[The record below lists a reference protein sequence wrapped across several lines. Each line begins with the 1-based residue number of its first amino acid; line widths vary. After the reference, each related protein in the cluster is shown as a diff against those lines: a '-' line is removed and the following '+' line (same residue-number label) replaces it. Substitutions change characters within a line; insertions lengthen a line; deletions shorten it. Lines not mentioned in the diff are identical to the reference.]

1 MKKIVTVN
9 TKVSQ
14 ISGISMVK
22 WALSSL
28 PPKNNLKAKEK
39 NEWTNKN
46 HQWQLCIAIFIG
58 IKRQVEFLDFIPT
71 SPPKKITQRSYLQG
85 CVVAVGKKKKKL
97 YIVKKQQNWTFSQA
111 LPYHRIFL
119 LTAIPRNFN
128 SYNDK
133 WLKKERETSVTSIKI
148 IRKNSGK
155 SSKIY

>member
-58 IKRQVEFLDFIPT
+58 IKRQVEFLDFIPA
-71 SPPKKITQRSYLQG
+71 SPPQKNHSTILSARLCG
-85 CVVAVGKKKKKL
+85 CSGKKKKKL